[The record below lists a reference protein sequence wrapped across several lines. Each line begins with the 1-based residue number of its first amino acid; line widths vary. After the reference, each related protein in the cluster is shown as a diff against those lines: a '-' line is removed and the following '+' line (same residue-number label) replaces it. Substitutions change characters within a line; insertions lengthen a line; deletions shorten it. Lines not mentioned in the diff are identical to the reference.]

1 MRSFLVWMEA
11 SALGVMVRDSG
22 VWTYAF
28 LNLFHIL
35 GVATLFGSIVVLDLR
50 LLGWGRRLPVADLSR
65 STIPLAKVGFTLAAA
80 TGVMMLCTNATEY
93 IDNPFLPIKFA
104 AIGVGLAN
112 VAIVSR
118 LQAWRALGVRELSA
132 SEHRAL
138 AIAGGTSLA
147 TWLIAVASG
156 RMIGYW

>member
-1 MRSFLVWMEA
+1 M
-11 SALGVMVRDSG
+11 
-22 VWTYAF
+22 
-28 LNLFHIL
+28 
-35 GVATLFGSIVVLDLR
+35 ATLFGSIVVLDLR
-50 LLGWGRRLPVADLSR
+50 LLGWGRRLPIGDLAR
-65 STIPLAKVGFTLAAA
+65 STIPLSKVGFALAAA

-93 IDNPFLPIKFA
+93 VGNPFLPIKFA
-104 AIGVGLAN
+104 AIGLGLTN

-118 LQAWRALGVRELSA
+118 LQAWRSLGVRELTA